1 MSISKLRD
9 HAQVV
14 FQAGLRAVDAG
25 EAVRRH
31 VLLDGQILSVSG
43 SPYDL
48 RCYDGVWLVGM
59 GKASAAMARPLV
71 ELLGDKIRGGVINV
85 KPGHGLP
92 LECIKIYEG
101 GHPVPDEA
109 GILGT
114 LQIMELAEGIGSN
127 DLLLCLISGGGS
139 ALSPAPVEGLTLADK
154 QEVTRRLL
162 ECGATIHEINAIRK
176 HLSRVKGGQLARA
189 AFPSTVISLLLS
201 DVIGDD
207 PGTIGSGPTAPDR
220 STFAD
225 CLVILG
231 RRGIRDRIP
240 AKALWILEEGAR
252 GALPET
258 PKPGDPI
265 FEKVRNVVVGENALA
280 VDAARAAA
288 RELGYNTLV
297 LSSYVDGEAREVA
310 RVHTA
315 IAREI
320 LARGNPLPR
329 PACVLSG
336 GETTV
341 TLRGRGLGGRNQE
354 FALAAALA
362 IQDLE
367 DVVIL
372 SGGTDGTDGPTDA
385 AGALADGGTVDRA
398 RSAGMD
404 AQTYLADNDSYHFFE
419 LLGDLLVTGPT
430 LTNVMDLQVVMVG

>member
-31 VLLDGQILSVSG
+31 VRLEGQILSVSG

-48 RCYDGVWLVGM
+48 RCYDGIWLVGM

-85 KPGHGLP
+85 KLGHGLP

-101 GHPVPDEA
+101 GHPVPDEV

-127 DLLLCLISGGGS
+127 DLLLCLVSGGGS

-225 CLVILG
+225 CLEILG

-240 AKALWILEEGAR
+240 AKALGILEEGAR

-288 RELGYNTLV
+288 QELGYNTLV